1 MLPWALIKNSKY
13 LTVRSAVVWVFFF
26 FLSHTFGQVTATLDT
41 TQIKI
46 GEEIRYAISVE
57 TDSLMPVTFP
67 EGQTFLPLEVIDFYP
82 TDTLIENQR
91 VKLIKKYGLTQF
103 DSGRYVIPQQLVRIR
118 EQAFFTDTLL
128 VEVADVE
135 VDTLK
140 QGMYDVKPHIS
151 VPPVKS
157 PWFTSWGW
165 IVLLVLLV
173 AVAIYLLV
181 KNLRP
186 KQTKEK
192 RLPPFEEA
200 LVALQQLDASD
211 YLSHNRVKDYYSGLT
226 EIVKRYL
233 DREVDNAV
241 LESTTEELIAK
252 LEIYKHSGNLDFD
265 KKTIDKLKE
274 ILQRADLVKFAK
286 MQTDTGQVQLDR
298 SDIEEIIKETHE
310 IIPQPTEEEL
320 LLEEQ
325 YRQEVLRKKRRQKNK
340 ILIGSSIGILLL
352 GLVIWGSISGIEQVK
367 NTLFGNYT
375 KSLLE
380 QEWVKS
386 DYGHP
391 AVVIETPEV
400 LVRMLASDGFT
411 ISDNLDDVFTFG
423 DIQKQLFIYVGS
435 SKTQQTDEGQLRQIL
450 QEKLALLE
458 TNGAINLI
466 VSDEPFETEKGVKGF
481 KAAGEFNIHLGDNS
495 YKKTKSEYLLLVFAQ
510 EGATQEVL
518 VVNEKEDVYAQQI
531 KERIIN
537 SVEIEVFKAP

>member
-1 MLPWALIKNSKY
+1 MLLQGFIKNGKY
-13 LTVRSAVVWVFFF
+13 LSLRWVVVWVLFFF
-26 FLSHTFGQVTATLDT
+26 ISHSFAQVTASIDT

-46 GEEIRYAISVE
+46 GEEIKYAISVE
-57 TDSLMPVTFP
+57 TDSLTPITFP

-82 TDTLIENQR
+82 TDTIRENQR
-91 VKLIKKYGLTQF
+91 VTLIKKYGLTQF

-118 EQAFFTDTLL
+118 EQAYFTDTLV

-140 QGMYDVKPHIS
+140 QGMYDIKPHIA
-151 VPPVKS
+151 VPPVKT

-165 IVLLVLLV
+165 IVLLVLVIAWIL
-173 AVAIYLLV
+173 YLLF
-181 KNLRP
+181 KKLRTQ
-186 KQTKEK
+186 QTQEK

-211 YLSHNRVKDYYSGLT
+211 YLRQNKVKDYYSGLT

-241 LESTTEELIAK
+241 LESTTEELITK
-252 LEIYKHSGNLDFD
+252 LEIHKNSGNLDFD
-265 KKTIDKLKE
+265 IKTIDKLRE

-298 SDIEEIIKETHE
+298 QDIEEIIKETHQ

-320 LLEEQ
+320 LQEEQ
-325 YRQEVLRKKRRQKNK
+325 YRQEVLRKKRRRKNT
-340 ILIGSSIGILLL
+340 IIISSSIGMLLL
-352 GLVIWGSISGIEQVK
+352 GLVIWGTISGMEQVR

-400 LVRMLASDGFT
+400 LVRKSTSDGFT
-411 ISDNLDDVFTFG
+411 ISDNPEDVFTFG
-423 DIQKQLFIYVGS
+423 DIQKELFVYVGS
-435 SKTQQTDEGQLRQIL
+435 SKTQQIDEDQLRLVL

-458 TNGAINLI
+458 KNGAINLI
-466 VSDEPFETEKGVKGF
+466 VNDEPFETQKGVKGF

-510 EGATQEVL
+510 EGAIQEVL